1 MATHHIVAML
11 PPAWGHTISYINAVT
26 QMLAVDPTL
35 VITIVQHNLMVPK
48 MEAALAGCSY
58 DKARVRLIGVG
69 AKDLEFGPT
78 MLKEALGQLCGGWM
92 ETIPQLA
99 HGSEGWPKPQA
110 IHFDFACGGVVIE
123 PTKAIFGPDCK
134 TLVWWSSAIISL
146 PAHFTDHDFTAIA
159 EEIYADESKREGRS
173 LEDIVFEASNGTDKI
188 SGLVIKY
195 PGGPDMYDY
204 ERHAYGAGPPTG
216 LGALLSSAQ
225 KLGKAADGYIATT
238 STCVEPVGVPYLRE
252 FYGTHGKELFTIG
265 MQAHELCWANAT
277 PAVLSNERVKSF
289 LDRTVGEYGKK
300 SVLYISFGS
309 LFFPVATPQ
318 LVKALVT
325 TLLGLE
331 QPFPFIF
338 ALGSQMASLPADLI
352 QRVNASGKGLICDFW
367 VEQLAIL
374 QHGSVG
380 WFLTHGGFNSVTE
393 SFTQGIPLIIW
404 PVGAEQTVKA
414 AMLSA
419 EPNPVAIELLQIR
432 AGPQIAPSLHSNV
445 KITGTVQDA
454 SEEFKATFAA
464 ARGDKG
470 ARLQENVAKMS
481 KALKEARAGEAR
493 EELIRLVMF

>member
-1 MATHHIVAML
+1 MAPHHIVAML
-11 PPAWGHTISYINAVT
+11 PPAWGHTISYIHAVD

-35 VITIVQHNLMVPK
+35 VITIVQHNLIVPK

-58 DKARVRLIGVG
+58 DKARLRLIGVG

-78 MLKEALGQLCGGWM
+78 MIKEALGQLCGGWM
-92 ETIPQLA
+92 ETIPRLA

-110 IHFDFACGGVVIE
+110 IHFDFACGGFVIE
-123 PTKAIFGPDCK
+123 PTKAIFDPDCK
-134 TLVWWSSAIISL
+134 TLVWWTSAVISL
-146 PAHFTDHDFTAIA
+146 PAHFSNYDFTAIA

-173 LEDIVFEASNGTDKI
+173 LDDIVFEASNGTDKT
-188 SGLVIKY
+188 SGIVIKY

-204 ERHAYGAGPPTG
+204 ERLA
-216 LGALLSSAQ
+216 AQ

-289 LDRTVGEYGKK
+289 LDRAVSEYGKK
-300 SVLYISFGS
+300 SVLYISFGCARV
-309 LFFPVATPQ
+309 FFGITAQIPYMLDSRQIALLPGRHAAARRSACDHATRTRAAIPVHLRTWVRDGVP
-318 LVKALVT
+318 
-325 TLLGLE
+325 
-331 QPFPFIF
+331 
-338 ALGSQMASLPADLI
+338 PADLI
-352 QRVNASGKGLICDFW
+352 QRVNASGKGLICEFW

-374 QHGSVG
+374 QHGGVG

-393 SFTQGIPLIIW
+393 SFTQDIPLIIW
-404 PVGAEQTVKA
+404 PV
-414 AMLSA
+414 
-419 EPNPVAIELLQIR
+419 VAIELFQIR
-432 AGPQIAPSLHSNV
+432 AGPQLAPSLHSSV

-464 ARGDKG
+464 ARGAKG
-470 ARLQENVAKMS
+470 ARLQENVAKIS

-493 EELIRLVMF
+493 EELIRLVKF

>member
-35 VITIVQHNLMVPK
+35 VVTIVQHSLMVPK
-48 MEAALAGCSY
+48 MEAALAECSY
-58 DKARVRLIGVG
+58 DKARLRLIGVG

-78 MLKEALGQLCGGWM
+78 MLKKRSDSFVAAGWRLFLNWLT
-92 ETIPQLA
+92 E
-99 HGSEGWPKPQA
+99 
-110 IHFDFACGGVVIE
+110 FDFACGGFVIE

-134 TLVWWSSAIISL
+134 TLVWWSSAIISV
-146 PAHFTDHDFTAIA
+146 PAHFSNYDFTAIA

-173 LEDIVFEASNGTDKI
+173 LDDIVFEASNGTDKI
-188 SGLVIKY
+188 SGLIIKY

-216 LGALLSSAQ
+216 FGALLSSAQ

-238 STCVEPVGVPYLRE
+238 STCIEPVGVPYLRE
-252 FYGTHGKELFTIG
+252 FYGKHGKELFTIG

-277 PAVLSNERVKSF
+277 PAVLSNERVKYF
-289 LDRTVGEYGKK
+289 LDRAVSEYGKK

-318 LVKALVT
+318 LVEALVT
-325 TLLGLE
+325 TLLELE
-331 QPFPFIF
+331 QPLPFIF
-338 ALGSQMASLPADLI
+338 ALGSAMASLPADLI
-352 QRVNASGKGLICDFW
+352 QRVNASGKGLICGFW

-374 QHGSVG
+374 QHGGVG

-404 PVGAEQTVKA
+404 PVGAEQPVNA

-419 EPNPVAIELLQIR
+419 EPNPLAIELLQIR
-432 AGPQIAPSLHSNV
+432 AGPQIAPSLHSDV

-493 EELIRLVMF
+493 EELMRLVKF

>member
-1 MATHHIVAML
+1 
-11 PPAWGHTISYINAVT
+11 
-26 QMLAVDPTL
+26 MLAVDPTL

-58 DKARVRLIGVG
+58 DKARLRIIGVG

-78 MLKEALGQLCGGWM
+78 MIKEALGQLCGGWM
-92 ETIPQLA
+92 EIIPQLA

-110 IHFDFACGGVVIE
+110 IHFDFACGGFVIE

-134 TLVWWSSAIISL
+134 TLMWWSSAIISL
-146 PAHFTDHDFTAIA
+146 PAHFSNYDFTAIA

-173 LEDIVFEASNGTDKI
+173 LEDIVQNVVEASNGMDKT

-204 ERHAYGAGPPTG
+204 ERHAYGAGPPIG
-216 LGALLSSAQ
+216 MGMLLSTAQ
-225 KLGKAADGYIATT
+225 KLGKAVDGYIATT
-238 STCVEPVGVPYLRE
+238 STCIEPVGVPYLRE
-252 FYGTHGKELFTIG
+252 FYGKHGKELFTIG
-265 MQAHELCWANAT
+265 MQAHELCWANTT

-289 LDRTVGEYGKK
+289 LDRAVSEYGKK

-318 LVKALVT
+318 LVEALVT
-325 TLLGLE
+325 TLLELE
-331 QPFPFIF
+331 EPFPFIF
-338 ALGSQMASLPADLI
+338 ALGSAMASLPVDLI
-352 QRVNASGKGLICDFW
+352 QRVNTSGKGLICDFW
-367 VEQLAIL
+367 VEQLSIL
-374 QHGSVG
+374 QHGGVG

-393 SFTQGIPLIIW
+393 AFTQGIPLIIW
-404 PVGAEQTVKA
+404 PVGAEQTVNA

-445 KITGTVQDA
+445 KITGDEPQPITGTVQDA

-493 EELIRLVMF
+493 EEIMRLVNF